1 MTPREEKQRLRRKK
15 KAMRKALHIL
25 NIALFILVVIITFV
39 GIFHIFTPKK
49 AYRNKGIE
57 CFNAGDYETAIEHFD
72 KALGYNQWFSDKLN
86 VDICYYKADAYLR
99 LEQHQDAY
107 NTYNY
112 IINEYSDSH
121 YNKEDVLYLMK
132 ITEAL
137 IKFSKGEY
145 YSSHTTFVE
154 AVDRGYKELA
164 VYAAIC
170 YEFLDD
176 YEKMKEYFDIYSREV
191 GMDAY
196 LCYKFAQYYI
206 EQEDYN
212 TGVAYTKQGLLQEDK
227 TYEKQLRYTQIVCY
241 EKLGQFSEAYA
252 QAKEYIELYPDDIK
266 GKDLYAYL
274 DTRVNISEEPINDIY
289 DLYGDDDYADEYFEE

>member
-1 MTPREEKQRLRRKK
+1 MTPREEKKRLRRKK
-15 KAMRKALHIL
+15 KAIRKALHVL

-39 GIFHIFTPKK
+39 GVFHIFTPKK
-49 AYRNKGIE
+49 AYRNKGVDS
-57 CFNAGDYETAIEHFD
+57 FNAGEYEAAIEHFD

-99 LEQHQDAY
+99 LEMYPEAY
-107 NTYNY
+107 NTYKY
-112 IINEYSDSH
+112 ILDEYSDSH
-121 YNKEDVLYLMK
+121 YNEEDVTYLMT
-132 ITEAL
+132 ITDAL
-137 IKFSKGEY
+137 IRFSKGEY
-145 YSSHTTFVE
+145 YGSHGTFVD
-154 AVDRGYKELA
+154 AVSKGYTELA

-170 YEFLDD
+170 YEHLDD
-176 YEKMKEYFDIYSREV
+176 YDKMKEYFDIYSREV

-212 TGVAYTKQGLLQEDK
+212 TGAAYTNQGLMQEDK

-241 EKLGQFSEAYA
+241 EKLGQFNEAFA
-252 QAKEYIELYPDDIK
+252 LVKEYVELYPDDMK
-266 GKDLYAYL
+266 GADLYAYL

-289 DLYGDDDYADEYFEE
+289 DLYGDDNSDDYFEEY